1 MMIME
6 NCVHCVSLRLDRCL
20 MNNSIT
26 ALIPVRSLDSQIP
39 NKNILPFARKNLLT
53 HKIDQLL
60 SVPAISSIVVSSDS
74 DEYLDYALSAGVTA
88 VKRPSEY
95 SGLDASFTDFIQ
107 YASTIVQD
115 EHLLWAPVTAPLV
128 DSSDYSSAIE
138 KYLQNLGKP
147 YDSLISVE
155 CIQRFLLDDNG
166 PLNFRFKPALRS
178 SNNLPTL
185 YHFVNAICIAPH
197 QSMVSWGYN
206 WGPNPFKFVLPPSKS
221 IDICSLLDYTL
232 ALSIYESKSDL

>member
-1 MMIME
+1 ME
-6 NCVHCVSLRLDRCL
+6 VYVHCVFLRLDYYF

-26 ALIPVRSLDSQIP
+26 AFIPVRASDSKIP
-39 NKNILPFARKNLLT
+39 NKNILPFARKNLLS

-60 SVPAISSIVVSSDS
+60 AVPAISSIVVSSDS
-74 DEYLDYALSAGVTA
+74 DEYLDYASSAGVTA

-95 SGLDASFTDFIQ
+95 SGLDASFTEFIR
-107 YASTIVQD
+107 YTSTIVQD
-115 EHLLWAPVTAPLV
+115 HHLLWAPVTAPLV
-128 DSSDYSSAIE
+128 DSTDYSTAIQ
-138 KYLQNLGKP
+138 KYLENLDKP

-178 SNNLPTL
+178 SNMLPTL
-185 YHFVNAICIAPH
+185 YHFVNAICIAPL
-197 QSMVSWGYN
+197 QSIVSWGYN
-206 WGPNPFKFVLPPSKS
+206 WGPNPIKFVLPPSKS

-232 ALSIYESKSDL
+232 ALSIHDSQINL